1 MRTSDKALAASII
14 FGLLVWVLD
23 AVMDYVIFYDRSF
36 WALLIA
42 DIPINKVYFRMAII
56 VSFSVFGFIISGIM
70 AKRQVAEKALE
81 ENEKKYRNILE
92 SIEDGYYE
100 IDLNGNFTFFNDSIC
115 KILGR
120 TSSEM
125 HEMNYAQVMDRDNA
139 AKLAD
144 AFAGINQTKKSVKAL
159 DMKLTRQDGSDCFV
173 EVSASQI
180 MDPEGNPMGFRGIVM
195 DVTERRQAEMLR
207 QAKDSAE
214 ASNEAKSEFLANMSH
229 EIRTPLNGI
238 IGMTELAMDT
248 QLSDTQLH
256 FLQTIETEANSLLDL
271 INDIL
276 DFSKIEA
283 RKLALEK
290 IPFDIRNTVE
300 DVANSIA
307 VTASKKGLEVNAFL
321 ASQVPP
327 FLIGDPGRLRQI
339 LINLAGNSVKFTSQ
353 GEIYIKGILEEDL
366 GDQVKLRFQIKDTGI
381 GIPKDK
387 QKSIFESFTQADG
400 STTRKYG
407 GTGLG
412 TTICKQLTKLMGGD
426 IGVESEPGK
435 GSTFW
440 FTILVDKQPDG
451 KPDPEPINI
460 ELEGRRVLVVDDNRT
475 NRFIVS
481 EYLKS
486 WGCRPQEA
494 ASGHA
499 ALQQLDQSFASQDP
513 FDIVVSDIQMP
524 EMDGFELAERIVTL
538 DRSPKPALILLTS
551 TGSIGD
557 GQKCRQLGINGYL
570 TKPLIKPFKQS
581 DFYQAI
587 LSVLGLTAARDEET
601 PWKLVTR
608 HTIAEENRQ
617 KVRILLTEDYP
628 TNQTIALRHLHA
640 AGYQADLAENGQQ
653 AVDAYKKK
661 RYDIILMDV
670 QMPIM
675 DGYGATQA
683 IRDLEQKR
691 KLGNLPELD
700 DRPEKMPIIAMTAHT
715 MKGDKEKCLA
725 AGMDDYIGK
734 PLKRQ
739 TLLAMIEK
747 WAQPLFESDSQAAT
761 THKRESDH
769 TNPPDGPIPTDEEQ
783 RLPPPPE
790 TIPDPMD
797 FDRALKEFDG
807 ERDFLMELLGDFL
820 GHTQAHVDNITRALT
835 DNEAE
840 TVMREAHAI
849 KGGAASL
856 TADELAQIAFEL
868 EKMGRSENME
878 QGAAVNARL
887 QDEVNRLKKFFQ
899 EQEMNPS

>member
-1 MRTSDKALAASII
+1 MRTSDKALAASLI
-14 FGLLVWVLD
+14 FGLLVWILD
-23 AVMDYVIFYDRSF
+23 VVMDFVIFYDRSF

-42 DIPINKVYFRMAII
+42 DIPDNKVYFRLAII
-56 VSFSVFGFIISGIM
+56 VSFTVFGFVISGIM

-81 ENEKKYRNILE
+81 ENEKKYRTILE

-100 IDLNGNFTFFNDSIC
+100 VDLTGNFTFFNDSLC
-115 KILGR
+115 KILGHA
-120 TSSEM
+120 SGEM
-125 HEMNYAQVMDRDNA
+125 REMNFAQVMDKDNA
-139 AKLAD
+139 ARLAD
-144 AFAGINQTKKSVKAL
+144 AFTSINQTKKPVKAL
-159 DMKLTRQDGSDCFV
+159 DMKLARQDGRDCFV
-173 EVSASQI
+173 EVSATQI

-195 DVTERRQAEMLR
+195 DVTKRRQAEMLR

-214 ASNEAKSEFLANMSH
+214 ASNKAKSEFLANMSH

-248 QLSDTQLH
+248 QLNDTQRN
-256 FLQTIETEANSLLDL
+256 FLQTIETEANSLLNL

-283 RKLALEK
+283 HKLELET

-300 DVANSIA
+300 DVAHSIA
-307 VTASKKGLEVNAFL
+307 VTAEKKGLEVNVFL

-339 LINLAGNSVKFTSQ
+339 LINLAGNSVKFTTQ
-353 GEIYIKGILEEDL
+353 GEIYIKGVLEEDL
-366 GDQVKLRFQIKDTGI
+366 GDQVRLRFKIKDTGI
-381 GIPKDK
+381 GIPIDK

-400 STTRKYG
+400 STTRRYG

-412 TTICKQLTKLMGGD
+412 TTICKQLTELMGGD
-426 IGVESEPGK
+426 IGIESEPGK

-440 FTILVDKQPDG
+440 FTILLDKQLDR
-451 KPDPEPINI
+451 KPGPEQINI
-460 ELEGRRVLVVDDNRT
+460 ELEGLRVLVVDDNHT

-494 ASGHA
+494 ASGPA
-499 ALQQLDQSFASQDP
+499 ALQQLNQSFASQEP

-524 EMDGFELAERIVTL
+524 EMDGFELAERINAL
-538 DRSPKPALILLTS
+538 DQSPKPALIVLTS
-551 TGSIGD
+551 MGRIGD
-557 GQKCRQLGINGYL
+557 GQRCRQLGINGYL
-570 TKPLIKPFKQS
+570 TKPLKQS
-581 DFYQAI
+581 DLYQAI
-587 LSVLGLTAARDEET
+587 LSVSGLTAERDEQT

-608 HTIAEENRQ
+608 HSIAEESRER
-617 KVRILLTEDYP
+617 VHILLTEDYP
-628 TNQTIALRHLHA
+628 TNQMIALRHIHG

-653 AVDAYKKK
+653 ALDAYKEK

-675 DGYGATQA
+675 DGYAATRA

-691 KLGNLPELD
+691 KLGNLPELA

-725 AGMDDYIGK
+725 AGMDDYIAK
-734 PLKRQ
+734 PIKRQ

-747 WAQPLFESDSQAAT
+747 WARPLFESDSQAFT
-761 THKRESDH
+761 TPKRESDH
-769 TNPPDGPIPTDEEQ
+769 TNPPGGPIPADEEQ

-807 ERDFLMELLGDFL
+807 ERDFLMELLGSFL
-820 GHTQAHVDNITRALT
+820 EHTQAHVDNITRAVA

-868 EKMGRSENME
+868 EKMGRSENLE
-878 QGAAVNARL
+878 PGATAIARL
-887 QDEVNRLKKFFQ
+887 EDEFNRLKRFFQ
-899 EQEMNPS
+899 ERDTNSSS